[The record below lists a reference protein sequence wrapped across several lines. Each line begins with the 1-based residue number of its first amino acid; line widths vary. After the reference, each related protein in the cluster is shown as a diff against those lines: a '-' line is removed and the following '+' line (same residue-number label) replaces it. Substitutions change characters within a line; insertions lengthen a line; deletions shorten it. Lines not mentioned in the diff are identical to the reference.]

1 MSRPAFKVT
10 DETRARVKGL
20 ATLAMSEDHIA
31 RIIGCSP
38 ETLRQRFARE
48 LALGRAEGN
57 AAAAGALF
65 AKARSGDLSAIIF
78 WLKTHHWVTAA
89 RQRNQRA
96 AIVEPEAP
104 FSGVVIVPTGH
115 SQDEV
120 GPLLPYMAEAVRRY
134 RKRREQQGVQKKRP
148 GNRNVPDA

>member
-10 DETRARVKGL
+10 DEMRARVKGL
-20 ATLAMSEDHIA
+20 AALAMTEDHIA

-65 AKARSGDLSAIIF
+65 AKTRSGNLSAIIF
-78 WLKTHHWVTAA
+78 WLKTHRRPGRTRKASSPQHHPDPAA
-89 RQRNQRA
+89 R
-96 AIVEPEAP
+96 
-104 FSGVVIVPTGH
+104 
-115 SQDEV
+115 
-120 GPLLPYMAEAVRRY
+120 LPRPRY
-134 RKRREQQGVQKKRP
+134 HRG
-148 GNRNVPDA
+148 